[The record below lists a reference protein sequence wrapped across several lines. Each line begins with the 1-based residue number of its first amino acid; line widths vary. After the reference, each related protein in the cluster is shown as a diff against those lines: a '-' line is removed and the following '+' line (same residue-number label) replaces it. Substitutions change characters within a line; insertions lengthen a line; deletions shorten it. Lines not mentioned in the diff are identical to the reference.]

1 MSDATEFKKSMPAV
15 KLQHY
20 AFYTL
25 CVLLIFDR
33 ACLFVFSNNLKQERV
48 CNERIKK
55 DTQLLDEVKR

>member
-1 MSDATEFKKSMPAV
+1 MSAAAEFKKSKPAV

-20 AFYTL
+20 VFYTL
-25 CVLLIFDR
+25 DTFSTLHVF
-33 ACLFVFSNNLKQERV
+33 FFSNKLKQERV